1 MIIKLLLLLPSIP
14 SLSCLDNTGAS
25 KDFWMILK
33 APQIANIPPIPGK
46 SYIYLDELNLGYKFS
61 NQPLNISSAIVS
73 TLTQINSDSTI
84 SFLAYK

>member
-1 MIIKLLLLLPSIP
+1 MIISLLLILPSIF
-14 SLSCLDNTGAS
+14 SLSCLDSTGAS

-46 SYIYLDELNLGYKFS
+46 SYIYLDELNLGYKFNS
-61 NQPLNISSAIVS
+61 QPLNISSAMVS
-73 TLTQINSDSTI
+73 TLNQINTDPSI